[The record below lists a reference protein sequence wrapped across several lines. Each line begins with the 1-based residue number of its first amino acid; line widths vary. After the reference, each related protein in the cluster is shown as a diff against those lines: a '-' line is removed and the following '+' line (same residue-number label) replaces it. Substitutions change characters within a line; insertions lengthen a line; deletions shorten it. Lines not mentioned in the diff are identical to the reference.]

1 MSTTDAPTTTT
12 LSRTLAEWVAR
23 VTIEDIPAS
32 VLATAREH
40 ATDALGIAIASSGM
54 DFGAAMHRA
63 SVKLGT
69 GTECGAIG
77 FPTRLPAPSAAL
89 LNGTLIHGLDFDDTH
104 IGAIYHAT
112 APALAAA
119 LAAGEAAEADG
130 ATVLLALV
138 VGLEAGCR
146 LAQAGTGKF
155 SQRGFHPTG
164 ILGAFAATCV
174 TAKIRG
180 LSADELTDA
189 LGLCGSQAA
198 GILELK
204 GSWLKRMHPGWAAH
218 CGIIA
223 ATLGEAGYRGP
234 SAVFEGPGGLYRSHI
249 EEIPDAEQLSLPT
262 LGERWATSE
271 IALKPYPCCHFI
283 HAFVDASLALLD
295 ELGVE
300 TLPADAVAGIECP
313 TSPLIIPMVAEPA
326 AEKIAPS
333 SIYEGLFSIPY
344 VVARALTTRRVDL
357 DSFYSEPLDD
367 PAVLAMAAKV
377 TCPPDPDSDFPAH
390 FPGEVRITLADGREV
405 ARRFPASH
413 GSIEDPMSSEE
424 IRDKFYANAT
434 RRISS
439 EQADR
444 IAAIVDELETLPDI
458 GQLIEACT
466 VPSDE

>member
-1 MSTTDAPTTTT
+1 MTLDASAIT

-23 VTIEDIPAS
+23 VTIDDIPES
-32 VLATAREH
+32 VLTTAKAH
-40 ATDALGIAIASSGM
+40 AMDALGIAIASSGM
-54 DFGAAMHRA
+54 DFGEAMHRA

-119 LAAGEAAEADG
+119 LAAGEAAGADG
-130 ATVLLALV
+130 STVLTALV
-138 VGLEAGCR
+138 VGLEIGCR

-180 LSADELTDA
+180 MSADELTNA

-218 CGIIA
+218 SGIIA
-223 ATLGEAGYRGP
+223 ATLGEAGYQGP
-234 SAVFEGPGGLYRSHI
+234 ATVFEGPGGLYRSHI
-249 EEIPDAEQLSLPT
+249 EETPDAEQLSLQT

-283 HAFVDASLALLD
+283 HAFADASLALLD
-295 ELGVE
+295 ELGSDRLSAE
-300 TLPADAVAGIECP
+300 AIQSIECP
-313 TSPLIIPMVAEPA
+313 TSPLIIPMVAEPV
-326 AEKIAPS
+326 EDKIAPPT
-333 SIYEGLFSIPY
+333 IYDGLFSIPY

-357 DSFYSEPLDD
+357 DTFYSEPLDD
-367 PAVLAMAAKV
+367 PAVLAVAAKV

-390 FPGEVRITLADGREV
+390 FPGEVRITLTDGRQIG
-405 ARRFPASH
+405 RRLPASH
-413 GSIEDPMSSEE
+413 GSIEDPMSAQEV
-424 IRDKFYANAT
+424 RDKFLANAT

-439 EQADR
+439 EQADQ
-444 IAAIVDELETLPDI
+444 IATIVEHLEGLANLDR
-458 GQLIEACT
+458 LIEACT
-466 VPSDE
+466 VPSHR

>member
-1 MSTTDAPTTTT
+1 MSTTDDVTTTT
-12 LSRTLAEWVAR
+12 LSRTLAEWVAQ
-23 VTIEDIPAS
+23 VTIDDIPES
-32 VLATAREH
+32 VLATAKEH
-40 ATDALGIAIASSGM
+40 ALDALGIAIASSGM
-54 DFGAAMHRA
+54 DFGEAMHRA
-63 SVKLGT
+63 SVKLGG
-69 GTECGAIG
+69 GTECGALG
-77 FPTRLPAPSAAL
+77 FGTRLPAPSAAL

-119 LAAGEAAEADG
+119 LAAGEAAGSDG

-138 VGLEAGCR
+138 VGLEIGCR
-146 LAQAGTGKF
+146 LAQAGTGRF

-180 LSADELTDA
+180 LSAGQLTDA

-218 CGIIA
+218 CGIVA
-223 ATLGEAGYRGP
+223 ATLGEAGYQGP
-234 SAVFEGPGGLYRSHI
+234 ATVFEGPGGLYRSHI
-249 EEIPDAEQLSLPT
+249 EATPDAEQLALHT

-283 HAFVDASLALLD
+283 HAFADASMALLD
-295 ELGVE
+295 ELGAD
-300 TLPADAVAGIECP
+300 TLPAEAVVSIECP
-313 TSPLIIPMVAEPA
+313 TSPMIIPMVAEPI

-333 SIYEGLFSIPY
+333 TIYEGLFSIPY

-377 TCPPDPDSDFPAH
+377 TCPPDPYSDFPAH
-390 FPGEVRITLADGREV
+390 FPGEVRITLTGGREV
-405 ARRFPASH
+405 IRRLPASH
-413 GSIEDPMSSEE
+413 GSIEDPMSAEE
-424 IRDKFYANAT
+424 VREKFLANAT
-434 RRISS
+434 RRIAAG
-439 EQADR
+439 QADR
-444 IAAIVDELETLPDI
+444 VAAIVQELQTLPEI

-466 VPSDE
+466 VPREA